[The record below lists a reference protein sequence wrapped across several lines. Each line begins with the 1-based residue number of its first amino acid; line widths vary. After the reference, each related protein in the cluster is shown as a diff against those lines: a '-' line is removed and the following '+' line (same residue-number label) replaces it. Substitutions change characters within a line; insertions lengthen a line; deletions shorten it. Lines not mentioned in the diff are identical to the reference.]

1 MSDKKSDKK
10 IGYKRMIETSEVV
23 TYLEALARS
32 FRIGRLAVEHGEK
45 AVNLEIPP
53 AVVLEIEAKQKK
65 DKAKLE
71 IEISWK
77 HALDE
82 DGAKAISISSESPS
96 DDEEPPPAA

>member
-1 MSDKKSDKK
+1 MGDKQSDKK
-10 IGYKRMIETSEVV
+10 IGYKRMIETKEVV

-32 FRIGRLAVEHGEK
+32 LRMGRLAVEHGEK
-45 AVNLEIPP
+45 VLDLDIPP

-77 HALDE
+77 YAQDE
-82 DGAKAISISSESPS
+82 DGAEAITISAESPS
-96 DDEEPPPAA
+96 DVDEPPSAA